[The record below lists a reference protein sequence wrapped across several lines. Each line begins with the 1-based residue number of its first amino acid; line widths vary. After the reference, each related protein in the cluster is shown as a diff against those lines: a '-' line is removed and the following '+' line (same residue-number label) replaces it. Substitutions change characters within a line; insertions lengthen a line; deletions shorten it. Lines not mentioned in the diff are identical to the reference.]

1 MSADFWANFSHLSG
15 ACRDKT
21 KFRPMRAQQSPRN
34 RKMAAISHGVCAWL
48 HFWCCI
54 YYLFSFVFFKYPYT
68 CTCSANTT
76 CSMSFNPVLFAE
88 LLRKYDWNVQ
98 SNNVIRQART
108 TGSVRGSGKGDED
121 ERNKNKII
129 MIEFKLN

>member
-1 MSADFWANFSHLSG
+1 MSTDFWANFSHLSG

-21 KFRPMRAQQSPRN
+21 KFRPMTAQQSPRN
-34 RKMAAISHGVCAWL
+34 RKMAAIFHGVCAWL
-48 HFWCCI
+48 HFRCCI

-88 LLRKYDWNVQ
+88 LLRKYEWNVQ

-108 TGSVRGSGKGDED
+108 TGSVRGSCKGDED
-121 ERNKNKII
+121 ERNKNQKYSDRI
-129 MIEFKLN
+129 